1 MNSASVI
8 LLFILHLA
16 FYSFF
21 TYFDNEKREWMMIV
35 MCKKKRNNYKNQENF
50 IF

>member
-16 FYSFF
+16 FYSFL
-21 TYFDNEKREWMMIV
+21 TYFDNEKRETITKI
-35 MCKKKRNNYKNQENF
+35 KKILYFNE
-50 IF
+50 I